1 MARKYVLVDDLDNR
15 ESTEDNPVETVA
27 FAYGG
32 KSYTID
38 LSAKNKTA
46 LDKALAKYVDAAAEV
61 VPEIP
66 SRAKTRATRAT
77 RGRSAPASAETETAE
92 IRAWAVS
99 RGIMEQ
105 GKRGRIPSE
114 IVQQYRQETGRIV
127 PPAQGSA
134 QGSAPASDQE
144 PVSQAS

>member
-15 ESTEDNPVETVA
+15 ESTEDNPVESVE

-46 LDKALAKYVDAAAEV
+46 LDKLLAKYVDVAAEI
-61 VPEIP
+61 VPERPESKHRARRSGRTAPVPAP
-66 SRAKTRATRAT
+66 S
-77 RGRSAPASAETETAE
+77 PQTETAE
-92 IRAWAVS
+92 IRAWAVTS
-99 RGIMEQ
+99 GLMPE

-114 IVQQYRQETGRIV
+114 IVQQYRQEQGRII
-127 PPAQGSA
+127 PPAP
-134 QGSAPASDQE
+134 APSPE
-144 PVSQAS
+144 PETVSQAG